1 MNYLVPSGTDPV
13 VPSRALRGTH
23 AAMKGATEL
32 SKSKWGTLVYLL
44 IPIGQVAIAL
54 WSLYWGGKIWHH

>member
-1 MNYLVPSGTDPV
+1 
-13 VPSRALRGTH
+13 
-23 AAMKGATEL
+23 MKGATEL